1 MKNLAWNSDKISDEF
16 TNIVI
21 ENLFVKEDVDIK
33 NINKD
38 EPFDTF
44 DDANERNLNVKKKF
58 KLNIPDKI

>member
-21 ENLFVKEDVDIK
+21 ENLFVKEDVDMK

-38 EPFDTF
+38 EPYDAL
-44 DDANERNLNVKKKF
+44 DANERNFNVRKE
-58 KLNIPDKI
+58 